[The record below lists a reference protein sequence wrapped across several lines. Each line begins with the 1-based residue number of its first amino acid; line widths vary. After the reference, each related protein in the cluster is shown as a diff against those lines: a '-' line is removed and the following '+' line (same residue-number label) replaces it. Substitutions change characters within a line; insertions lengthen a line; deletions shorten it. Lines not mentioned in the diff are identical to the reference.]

1 MNRACGATREAG
13 MEGDFWVRGLGK
25 TENRCQV
32 SGWEIMRRKRGAED
46 GRWEDEFSVA
56 QAVS

>member
-1 MNRACGATREAG
+1 